1 MNAYSAT
8 AQLLGRA
15 LADMGGRAIPYFL
28 VDTVE
33 GEEVERQQ
41 IAPTTVRQHANRA
54 AAYSRLSHEFL
65 FDDAGNITG
74 AVTITE
80 LSRIDR

>member
-41 IAPTTVRQHANRA
+41 IAPTTVRCHANRA
-54 AAYSRLSHEFL
+54 SVYSRLAHEFL
-65 FDDAGNITG
+65 FDDAGNIVG
-74 AVTITE
+74 AITINE
-80 LSRIDR
+80 LGGIDR